1 MQLHLEKMSI
11 QKFCTART
19 LPLIFNLPLH
29 NKSEDM
35 SSSFRK
41 TPFIRFVFFPYK
53 CHMRVL
59 IAAASREEV
68 PVKFTSVFP
77 S

>member
-1 MQLHLEKMSI
+1 MQVHLEKMSI
-11 QKFCTART
+11 LKFCPAWM

-29 NKSEDM
+29 DKSEDM
-35 SSSFRK
+35 CSLFRK
-41 TPFIRFVFFPYK
+41 IPFIRLVFSPYK
-53 CHMRVL
+53 CHMQVL
-59 IAAASREEV
+59 LAAANREKV